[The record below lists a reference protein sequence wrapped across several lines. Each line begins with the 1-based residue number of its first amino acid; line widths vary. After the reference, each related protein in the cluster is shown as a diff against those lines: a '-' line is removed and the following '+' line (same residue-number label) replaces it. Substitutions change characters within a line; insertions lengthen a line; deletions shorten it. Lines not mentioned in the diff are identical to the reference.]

1 MSNNQKVI
9 AVSAGLIILGLYY
22 FYKQSK
28 QDSVTAEEEKQQIGE
43 SQTTK
48 QDWDKILKKGSMGV
62 EVAVLQRALKQLKDD
77 GDFGALTEARL
88 KNVTGLTQITLNQ
101 YNTII
106 KNKAK
111 TTASTNKSVFSV

>member
-1 MSNNQKVI
+1 MDKNQKI
-9 AVSAGLIILGLYY
+9 LLVSVGLIGLGLYF
-22 FYKQSK
+22 FYKQGK
-28 QDSVTAEEEKQQIGE
+28 QDSVLVEEEKQQVGE

-88 KNVTGLTQITLNQ
+88 KKVTGLTQITLNQ

-106 KNKAK
+106 KNKEK
-111 TTASTNKSVFSV
+111 NTTSTNRSVFTV

>member
-1 MSNNQKVI
+1 MDKNQKI
-9 AVSAGLIILGLYY
+9 LLVSVGLIGLGLYF

-28 QDSVTAEEEKQQIGE
+28 QDSVTAEEEKQQVGE

-48 QDWDKILKKGSMGV
+48 SDWDKVLKKGSIGTEV
-62 EVAVLQRALKQLKDD
+62 EILQRALKQLDVD
-77 GDFGALTEARL
+77 GDFGALTEVRL

-111 TTASTNKSVFSV
+111 TTASTNKSVFTV

>member
-1 MSNNQKVI
+1 MDKNQKI
-9 AVSAGLIILGLYY
+9 LLVSVGLIGLGLYF

-28 QDSVTAEEEKQQIGE
+28 QDSVTAEEEKQQVGE

-48 QDWDKILKKGSMGV
+48 SDWDKVLKKGSIGTEV
-62 EVAVLQRALKQLKDD
+62 EILQRALKQLDVD

-111 TTASTNKSVFSV
+111 TTASTNKSVFTV